1 MSLRARANTYLPYL
15 AGAQATTCQ
24 YFLAV
29 TSRHHMQKTGLMALS
44 QSLSRYKRAGESLF
58 QLLSRFLAGDMAD
71 HDSTRQRPSKKLMGC
86 HHHQGFCDVCASLQN
101 HQGQPPH
108 LAHTKA
114 PIVPA
119 LDPGSSSLRISF
131 LHLSQPKVLGWAPRT
146 KIKNRGNEKRR
157 KFTGELVGRRVYKCL
172 QRSCIA

>member
-1 MSLRARANTYLPYL
+1 MSCSKPSASCSSCW
-15 AGAQATTCQ
+15 GFSESFQVI
-24 YFLAV
+24 LAV
-29 TSRHHMQKTGLMALS
+29 TSRHHTQNSGLMALS
-44 QSLSRYKRAGESLF
+44 QSVSRYKRAGESLF
-58 QLLSRFLAGDMAD
+58 QLQSRFLEGDMAD
-71 HDSTRQRPSKKLMGC
+71 HDSTQQRPSEKMMGW
-86 HHHQGFCDVCASLQN
+86 HHHHSFCDVYASLQN

-114 PIVPA
+114 PIIPA
-119 LDPGSSSLRISF
+119 LEPGSSSHRISL

>member
-1 MSLRARANTYLPYL
+1 MSCSSRSASCSSCSGC
-15 AGAQATTCQ
+15 AGSFSSFSCCHFAPSHAE
-24 YFLAV
+24 
-29 TSRHHMQKTGLMALS
+29 
-44 QSLSRYKRAGESLF
+44 KRAGESLF

-71 HDSTRQRPSKKLMGC
+71 HDSTRQRPSEKLMGC

-101 HQGQPPH
+101 HQGQHPH

-119 LDPGSSSLRISF
+119 LEPGYSSFRISF

-146 KIKNRGNEKRR
+146 KIKNRGNKKGVNARGSLWA
-157 KFTGELVGRRVYKCL
+157 GESTNVYKGL
-172 QRSCIA
+172 A